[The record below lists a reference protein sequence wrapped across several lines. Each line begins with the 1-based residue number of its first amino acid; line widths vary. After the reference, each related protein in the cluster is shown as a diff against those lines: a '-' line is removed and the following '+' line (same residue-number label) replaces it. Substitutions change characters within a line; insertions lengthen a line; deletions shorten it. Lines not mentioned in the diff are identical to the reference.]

1 MIKNNKGTREK
12 RGKGEP
18 GGYLH
23 RSIIEK
29 DTVTGWKRIVTKG
42 TSNKDSHK
50 VLPQVFQ
57 ESDSNKETGLF
68 RTWLISEPEMRFLRT
83 LR

>member
-1 MIKNNKGTREK
+1 MGPVIKNNKGTREK

-57 ESDSNKETGLF
+57 ESDSNKETGTELGLF
-68 RTWLISEPEMRFLRT
+68 LNLRCDS
-83 LR
+83 